1 MKKSAHSL
9 DVSRDKPA
17 MEGENG
23 AAVSEGEAVEE
34 PKDCADQIVQDQT
47 MLTVVRGEEA
57 LTENAGDRER
67 VVDDP
72 KDPKD
77 ASERTADVIVLKEVD
92 RNRVNLEAWDVL
104 TPIRC

>member
-9 DVSRDKPA
+9 GVSRDELA

-34 PKDCADQIVQDQT
+34 PKDDADQIVRDQT

-57 LTENAGDRER
+57 LTENAGDREGIVTDR
-67 VVDDP
+67 KV
-72 KDPKD
+72 

-92 RNRVNLEAWDVL
+92 RNRVTLKAWNVKI
-104 TPIRC
+104 PNR

>member
-9 DVSRDKPA
+9 GVSRDELA

-34 PKDCADQIVQDQT
+34 PKDDADQIVRDQT

-57 LTENAGDRER
+57 LTENAGDREGIVTDR
-67 VVDDP
+67 KV
-72 KDPKD
+72 

-92 RNRVNLEAWDVL
+92 RNRVNLEAWDVQ
-104 TPIRC
+104 TPNRC